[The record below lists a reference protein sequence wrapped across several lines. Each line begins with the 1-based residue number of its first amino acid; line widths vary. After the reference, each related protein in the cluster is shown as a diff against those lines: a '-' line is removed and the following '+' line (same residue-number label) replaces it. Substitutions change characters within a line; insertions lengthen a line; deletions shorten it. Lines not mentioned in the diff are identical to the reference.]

1 MTVLGA
7 EELKKLIYG
16 TENPNDR
23 LVITPIIDKGEQIS
37 ESSAAIDIRLGNKF
51 IVPQRANVPFIDV
64 REENF
69 IADFKKST
77 ETVYVPYGKPLT
89 LHPRHFVLGNSL
101 EYFRFPLNL
110 SGYVVSRSSWGRLG
124 LVVATAIGIH
134 PGFFGVLCLELSN
147 SGEVP
152 ISLYPGLTIAQVFF
166 QYVKAE
172 PSDKPAYSAYLG
184 ATEVELPQFSPKQEI
199 EKWEKLARYKPSK
212 SPSGRS

>member
-1 MTVLGA
+1 MTVIGA
-7 EELKKLIYG
+7 EKLKELIYR
-16 TENPNDR
+16 TENPGGR
-23 LVITPIIDKGEQIS
+23 LVVTPIIDQKEQIS
-37 ESSAAIDIRLGNKF
+37 DSAAAIDIRLGNKF

-64 REENF
+64 KEEDFITNF
-69 IADFKKST
+69 QKSA

-101 EYFRFPLNL
+101 EYFRFPFNI

-184 ATEVELPQFSPKQEI
+184 ATEVELPQFSPTKEI
-199 EKWEKLARYKPSK
+199 DKWGKLVRYKLP
-212 SPSGRS
+212 RTARR